1 MMLSYY
7 AFKIPFTSPFR
18 ISNQTLNTRNGIY
31 LVFDTGDFRAYGEI
45 APLPGFSKETIHQ
58 VVAVLLENQRNLE
71 QAILKNEVEQFISIL
86 DSIHNFPSLSF
97 GLDLLMLDLKSK
109 ERSKSLFSMFT
120 DKDPKKPNVNGAI
133 GVLDVESSVAKA
145 QSIIQ
150 EGINTLKIKVGVD
163 QTKEMEV
170 IGAIRKRFPK
180 ATIRIDANQAWTPKN
195 ALRNLELFEAYDIEY
210 CEQPVSK
217 YDIKGLKKVKN
228 ETSIPIAADESALG
242 FNEAKLLIEEHACD
256 VIILKP
262 SLFGRIKNCLL
273 IKELCISNGIELVI
287 TTAFDTIIGRTITA
301 VLAAHLGSDKY
312 AHGLATGRYLQET
325 IFLPQE
331 IHQGKYV
338 LPSSAGISLN
348 LDVSNFKKLS

>member
-71 QAILKNEVEQFISIL
+71 QAILKNEVEQLISIL

-120 DKDPKKPNVNGAI
+120 DKEPKKTNVNGAI
-133 GVLDVESSVAKA
+133 GVLDVESSIARA

-170 IGAIRKRFPK
+170 IGAIRKHFPK

-228 ETSIPIAADESALG
+228 EASIPIAADESALG

-273 IKELCISNGIELVI
+273 IKELCISNGVELVI

-331 IHQGKYV
+331 IHQGTYV

-348 LDVSNFKKLS
+348 LDVSNFRKLS

>member
-1 MMLSYY
+1 MLSYY
-7 AFKIPFTSPFR
+7 AFKIPFISPFR

-31 LVFDTGDFRAYGEI
+31 IVFDTGDFRAYGEI

-71 QAILKNEVEQFISIL
+71 HAILKNEVEQFISIL

-133 GVLDVESSVAKA
+133 GVLDVESSIAKA

-163 QTKEMEV
+163 QTKDMEV

-273 IKELCISNGIELVI
+273 IKELCISNGVELVI

>member
-1 MMLSYY
+1 MLSYY
-7 AFKIPFTSPFR
+7 AFKIPFISPFR

-31 LVFDTGDFRAYGEI
+31 IVFDTGDFRAYGEI

-71 QAILKNEVEQFISIL
+71 QAILKNEVEQFISNL

-120 DKDPKKPNVNGAI
+120 DKDPKKPTVNGAI
-133 GVLDVESSVAKA
+133 GVLDVESSIAKA

-273 IKELCISNGIELVI
+273 IKELCISNGVELVI

-348 LDVSNFKKLS
+348 LDVSNFRKLS

>member
-133 GVLDVESSVAKA
+133 GVLDVESSIAKA

-228 ETSIPIAADESALG
+228 EASIPIAADESALG
-242 FNEAKLLIEEHACD
+242 LSLIH
-256 VIILKP
+256 
-262 SLFGRIKNCLL
+262 
-273 IKELCISNGIELVI
+273 ISEP
-287 TTAFDTIIGRTITA
+287 TRP
-301 VLAAHLGSDKY
+301 Y
-312 AHGLATGRYLQET
+312 
-325 IFLPQE
+325 
-331 IHQGKYV
+331 
-338 LPSSAGISLN
+338 
-348 LDVSNFKKLS
+348 

>member
-109 ERSKSLFSMFT
+109 ECSKSLFSMFT

-133 GVLDVESSVAKA
+133 GVLDVESSIAKV

-228 ETSIPIAADESALG
+228 EASIPIAADESALG

-262 SLFGRIKNCLL
+262 SFQ
-273 IKELCISNGIELVI
+273 V
-287 TTAFDTIIGRTITA
+287 
-301 VLAAHLGSDKY
+301 
-312 AHGLATGRYLQET
+312 
-325 IFLPQE
+325 
-331 IHQGKYV
+331 
-338 LPSSAGISLN
+338 
-348 LDVSNFKKLS
+348 